1 MTDEKKRIPPQ
12 APNRGPRPRIPVS
25 RAPRVPVETRARP
38 QAATTPRAPGFSI
51 LRKTRLELEARFGA
65 PVSVEDR
72 TLVFVD
78 GVEPLRAM
86 RLHVFLSEEGTVRFA
101 RIELP
106 VPERMRS
113 ERIWACASRYNGGHI
128 AGGELL
134 PHTLA
139 GGLRAWH
146 FAGNYWVFPQKDEA
160 GFIFGIKIW
169 QEPV

>member
-1 MTDEKKRIPPQ
+1 M
-12 APNRGPRPRIPVS
+12 S
-25 RAPRVPVETRARP
+25 RTPRVPVETRTRP
-38 QAATTPRAPGFSI
+38 QAPAPPRAPGFSV
-51 LRKTRLELEARFGA
+51 LRKTRQELEARFGA

-78 GVEPLRAM
+78 GVELLRSM

-113 ERIWACASRYNGGHI
+113 ERLFECAARYNGGHTG
-128 AGGELL
+128 GGELL

-146 FAGNYWVFPQKDEA
+146 FVGNYWAFPQKDEA